1 MAEEEGGMNGES
13 EDSSENESEDSEDNF
28 IDNEEITEKK
38 SDYEHAKRLEI
49 ETNKQK
55 IMTHLESLPL
65 DEMVKIGL
73 IFCYSNKSDIFK

>member
-1 MAEEEGGMNGES
+1 MNEESDGATEDESGDS
-13 EDSSENESEDSEDNF
+13 EDSF
-28 IDNEEITEKK
+28 IDNEEVTEKK
-38 SDYEHAKRLEI
+38 SAYENAKRLEI

-55 IMTHLESLPL
+55 IMTHLDSLPL

>member
-1 MAEEEGGMNGES
+1 MADEEGATNEENDES
-13 EDSSENESEDSEDNF
+13 SDVSEDSEDSF
-28 IDNEEITEKK
+28 IDNEEVTERKG
-38 SDYEHAKRLEI
+38 DYENAKRLEI
-49 ETNKQK
+49 ENNKKK

>member
-1 MAEEEGGMNGES
+1 MADEEGATNEENDESSDDSENS
-13 EDSSENESEDSEDNF
+13 EDSF
-28 IDNEEITEKK
+28 IDNEEVTERK
-38 SDYEHAKRLEI
+38 SDYENAKRLEI
-49 ETNKQK
+49 ENNKTK